1 MSKKASP
8 KLIGAFVLGGIGLLI
23 AGLLVFGSTNFL
35 RERHLLVSY
44 FDGSLK
50 GLRIGAAVTFR
61 GVPIGQVT
69 DIKVLF
75 KPSRT
80 EASIPV
86 VFELDPSRVID
97 VGIQQDIADPDEVAT
112 FIDRGFRAQLELDS
126 LVTGLLS
133 INLNFF
139 PDAPTFTPV
148 DRGAFA
154 LPYPE
159 IPTLQSDME
168 KLQASAGQIATDLSS
183 ALNQLNGVLG
193 TVSGQISGNQGN
205 IGDIITAVADFT
217 NSLSDMKP
225 KLEQLLDQG
234 TGATVAIRQTAETMD
249 SLLLDNQERI
259 ATTLES
265 LQQNAAALGKMADQ
279 INNMVAEN
287 REGLRDFTQ
296 SGLYDITGLA
306 QDAQRMADQIT
317 RVMEDLERDP
327 SRFLFG
333 NRTQGIDAQ

>member
-35 RERHLLVSY
+35 RERQLLVSY

-50 GLRIGAAVTFR
+50 GLRIGASVTFR

-75 KPSRT
+75 EPAKT

-86 VFELDPSRVID
+86 VFELDPNRVVD
-97 VGIQQDIADPDEVAT
+97 VGIDKEVADPDELAT

-139 PDAPTFTPV
+139 PDAPPV
-148 DRGAFA
+148 QQIDRGAFA

-159 IPTLQSDME
+159 VPTLQSDME
-168 KLQASAGQIATDLSS
+168 KLQASAGQIATNLSS
-183 ALNQLNGVLG
+183 ALNQLNTILG
-193 TVSGQISGNQGN
+193 TVSDQISGSRGQV
-205 IGDIITAVADFT
+205 GDIITSVANFA
-217 NSLSDMKP
+217 NSLSDLKP
-225 KLEQLLDQG
+225 KLEQLLNES
-234 TGATVAIRQTAETMD
+234 TGATSAIRQTAGRVD
-249 SLLLDNQERI
+249 SLLQDNQEGI

-265 LQQNAAALGKMADQ
+265 LQQNATALGKMADQ

-287 REGLRDFTQ
+287 REGVRDFTQ
-296 SGLYDITGLA
+296 TGLYEITGLA
-306 QDAQRMADQIT
+306 QDAQRMVDQIS

-327 SRFLFG
+327 TRFLFG
-333 NRTQGIDAQ
+333 DRTQGIEAQ

>member
-50 GLRIGAAVTFR
+50 GLRIGASVTFR

-75 KPSRT
+75 EPSRT

-86 VFELDPSRVID
+86 VFELDPSRVVD
-97 VGIQQDIADPDEVAT
+97 VGISNDISDSDELTT
-112 FIDRGFRAQLELDS
+112 FVNRGFRAQLELDS

-139 PDAPTFTPV
+139 ENAPPVTPV

-159 IPTLQSDME
+159 VPTMQSDME
-168 KLQASAGQIATDLSS
+168 KLQASAGQIASDLSS
-183 ALNQLNGVLG
+183 ALDQLNTVLG
-193 TVSGQISGNQGN
+193 TVSDQISGNRGQ
-205 IGDIITAVADFT
+205 IGDIIQEVANFTA
-217 NSLSDMKP
+217 SLGEMRP
-225 KLEQLLDQG
+225 KLEQLLDQS
-234 TGATVAIRQTAETMD
+234 TGATSAIRQTAETVD
-249 SLLLDNQERI
+249 DLLLDNQQRI
-259 ATTLES
+259 AATLDG
-265 LQQNAAALGKMADQ
+265 LQQNATALGRMADQ

-287 REGLRDFTQ
+287 REGVRDFTQ
-296 SGLYDITGLA
+296 TGLYEITGLA

-327 SRFLFG
+327 ARFLFG
-333 NRTQGIDAQ
+333 NRTQGIEAQ